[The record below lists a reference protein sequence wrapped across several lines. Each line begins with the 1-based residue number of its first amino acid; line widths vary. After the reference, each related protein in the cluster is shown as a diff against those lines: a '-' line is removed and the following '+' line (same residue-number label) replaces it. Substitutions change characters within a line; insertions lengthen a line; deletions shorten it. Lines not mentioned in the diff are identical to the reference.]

1 MPKVKL
7 IDANALAE
15 SDIAKIIDGYLYNQ
29 CNLTVGL
36 AAALMP
42 EIEAKPVR
50 RGRWIPTEYDS
61 YADGA
66 PVWDKYE
73 CSECGHEH
81 SGEEDTLTAFCPNC
95 GSDMREANKDADD
108 N

>member
-1 MPKVKL
+1 MSEVRL

-15 SDIAKIIDGYLYNQ
+15 SDMAKLIDQYLFNQ

-50 RGRWIPTEYDS
+50 HGKWIPTEYDS
-61 YADGA
+61 YADGS
-66 PVWDKYE
+66 PLWDKWE

-81 SGEEDTLTAFCPNC
+81 SGEEDTLTAFCPDC
-95 GSDMREANKDADD
+95 GADMRELSEDAG
-108 N
+108 